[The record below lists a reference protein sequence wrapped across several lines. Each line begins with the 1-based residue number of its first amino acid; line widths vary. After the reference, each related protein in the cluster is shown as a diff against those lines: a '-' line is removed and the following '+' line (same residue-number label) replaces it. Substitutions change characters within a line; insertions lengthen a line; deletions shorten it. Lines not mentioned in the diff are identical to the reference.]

1 MRNLRKLYP
10 VKLHKKRVSSLFFI
24 KILFYTLCLL
34 APLLL
39 AGCDTDNSSD
49 SKSQSVIQL
58 DKLDPLPLPK
68 TSIHDDIIRV
78 AVAAILS
85 PTGTIDSYTP
95 LLTYLEKAL
104 GKPVKLVQRK
114 TYQEINELLS
124 RGSVDVAFVCT
135 GAYIEGIKKDIM
147 SILVVPKINGRL
159 TYQSFIIVQAT
170 SPYQRFEDL
179 QGKIF
184 AFTDP
189 MSNTGYF
196 YPLSLLRKKG
206 GTPESYFNRTLFT
219 YSHDHSINAVA
230 DGVAD
235 GASVD
240 NLILEHAQRRNP
252 KLVNHIKVIWESEEF
267 GIPPVVVPKQLEE
280 EKRRIFEKLFLDIHN
295 HEAGRRALEALGI
308 EKFVK
313 PDLALY
319 DF

>member
-1 MRNLRKLYP
+1 MPEGVCP
-10 VKLHKKRVSSLFFI
+10 VVWWLGCVMKGNKQTV
-24 KILFYTLCLL
+24 ILFLW
-34 APLLL
+34 LLL
-39 AGCDTDNSSD
+39 FLPVLLTGCESEKVGD
-49 SKSQSVIQL
+49 SKLPSVVQL
-58 DKLDPLPLPK
+58 DKLDPLPPRK
-68 TSIHDDIIRV
+68 VVSHDDVVRV

-85 PTGTIDSYTP
+85 PAGTIDSYTP
-95 LLTYLEKAL
+95 LMRYIEKVV

-147 SILVVPKINGRL
+147 SILVVPEINGRL
-159 TYQSFIIVQAT
+159 TYQSFIIVKAD
-170 SPYQRFEDL
+170 SPYQSFEDL
-179 QGKIF
+179 RGEIF

-196 YPLSLLRKKG
+196 YPLSLLKRKG
-206 GTPESYFNRTLFT
+206 ETPESYFKRTIFT

-230 DGVAD
+230 DGVTD

-240 NLILEHAQRRNP
+240 NLILAHARQRDTGLSER
-252 KLVNHIKVIWESEEF
+252 IRVIWESEEF
-267 GIPPVVVPKQLEE
+267 GIPPVVVPKQLGE
-280 EKRRIFEKLFLDIHN
+280 EKRRMFETLFLDIHN
-295 HEAGRRALEALGI
+295 HEEGRWALESLGI

-319 DF
+319 NF